1 MMDREPDSLF
11 TDRSADREVPKSV
24 LPEVET
30 LPQSESLLE
39 RLCAPGAATLGL
51 KESQYHQ
58 GWAVNCWGTGWRV
71 GWGWGKPRKRGR
83 YLVREASCRRE
94 QGQEAERG

>member
-1 MMDREPDSLF
+1 MLPLPGARVQSLLGELRSHKPHGAERREPG
-11 TDRSADREVPKSV
+11 
-24 LPEVET
+24 
-30 LPQSESLLE
+30 
-39 RLCAPGAATLGL
+39 LCAPGAATLGL